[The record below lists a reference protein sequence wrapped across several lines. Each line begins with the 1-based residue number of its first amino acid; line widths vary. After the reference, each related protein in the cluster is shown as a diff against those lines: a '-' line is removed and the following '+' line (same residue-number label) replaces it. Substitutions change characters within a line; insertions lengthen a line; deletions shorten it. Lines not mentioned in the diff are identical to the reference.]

1 LEVFG
6 QFVQGKIRLRLQSR
20 RSAYAIV
27 GTQTSVRVFYEKT
40 GESAENQLDIS
51 QVFIHNG
58 FVKKPKRSDKMT
70 TFTVKNIPTD
80 IYSLLKQSAAT
91 NRRSINSEI
100 IVCIEK
106 AVSSRQI
113 EVAMLLAR
121 AREIRRKTRDYL
133 LTEDEITKAKL
144 EGRP

>member
-1 LEVFG
+1 
-6 QFVQGKIRLRLQSR
+6 
-20 RSAYAIV
+20 
-27 GTQTSVRVFYEKT
+27 
-40 GESAENQLDIS
+40 
-51 QVFIHNG
+51 
-58 FVKKPKRSDKMT
+58 MT

-106 AVSSRQI
+106 VVSSRQI
-113 EVAMLLAR
+113 EVEILLER
-121 AREIRRKTRDYL
+121 AREIRRKTRNYL

-144 EGRP
+144 EGRS